1 MTRTLILALLAL
13 GVVSAAAQEA
23 PEVAEASRRST
34 SYQLFAIDGSGV
46 TGTLNVTERA
56 EGGTLFVVT
65 IVGISPGEFYLPVL
79 FRGDCGPDRER
90 VVELPPVGSIP
101 EDSFAS
107 LSHVSLSFSE
117 VDGGDYFLYIYRG
130 EEERTPLACGEV
142 GLGANR

>member
-1 MTRTLILALLAL
+1 
-13 GVVSAAAQEA
+13 
-23 PEVAEASRRST
+23 
-34 SYQLFAIDGSGV
+34 
-46 TGTLNVTERA
+46 VTERA

-79 FRGDCGPDRER
+79 FRGDCGPDREL

-101 EDSFAS
+101 EDPFAS